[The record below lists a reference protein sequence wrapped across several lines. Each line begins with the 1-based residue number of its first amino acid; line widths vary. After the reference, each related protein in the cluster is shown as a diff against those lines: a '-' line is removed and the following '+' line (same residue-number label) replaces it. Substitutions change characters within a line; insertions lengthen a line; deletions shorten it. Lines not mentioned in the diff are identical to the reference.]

1 MLRHTK
7 KIKDKYEDIQ
17 KKLFYMIPEK
27 WENLYLYAS
36 VIENPGQASTGEL
49 FFYYIPKSILK
60 KNPVNV
66 YEIPAKFNIDEGE
79 YGKLVKI
86 LYDEIKL
93 LRHEFYLTGQELW
106 SNITILIKGT
116 KFAIEYGYEDLNND
130 GLTSYERHIIWRY
143 KYLGLSI
150 DYANKEEKEVLKK
163 YVLDKQLN
171 GEGKKEYYDAGIYIK
186 DIKNMVD
193 YQNSEHESIENAE
206 YVASRNNKTSK
217 NQILGGKLK

>member
-7 KIKDKYEDIQ
+7 RIKDKYEDIQ

-36 VIENPGQASTGEL
+36 IIEKPGEEKTGEL
-49 FFYYIPKSILK
+49 FFYYIPKSIFK

-66 YEIPAKFNIDEGE
+66 YEIPAKFNIDEAE
-79 YGKLVKI
+79 YGKLVEI
-86 LYDEIKL
+86 LYDEIKS
-93 LRHEFYLTGQELW
+93 LRHEFEVTGQELW
-106 SNITILIKGT
+106 SNVTIAIRGT

-163 YVLDKQLN
+163 YIIDKQLN
-171 GEGKKEYYDAGIYIK
+171 GEGKKEYYDSGIYIK
-186 DIKNMVD
+186 DVKNMVD
-193 YQNSEHESIENAE
+193 YQGSDHDSIENAE
-206 YVASRNNKTSK
+206 YVVSKNNKTNK
-217 NQILGGKLK
+217 NQILKF

>member
-1 MLRHTK
+1 MLRNTK
-7 KIKDKYEDIQ
+7 RIKDKYEDIQ

-36 VIENPGQASTGEL
+36 IIDKPNKKTTGEL
-49 FFYYIPKSILK
+49 FFYYVPKSILK

-66 YEIPAKFNIDEGE
+66 YEIPSKFNIDEDQ
-79 YGKLVKI
+79 YGKLVEI
-86 LYDEIKL
+86 LYDSIKE
-93 LRHEFYLTGQELW
+93 LRQEFANTGQELW

-150 DYANKEEKEVLKK
+150 DYANKEEKEMLKK
-163 YVLDKQLN
+163 YLIDKELN

-186 DIKNMVD
+186 DVKNMVD
-193 YQNSEHESIENAE
+193 YQNSEHDSTENAE
-206 YVASRNNKTSK
+206 YVASRNNKTNK
-217 NQILGGKLK
+217 NQILKF

>member
-36 VIENPGQASTGEL
+36 VIDKAGEESTGEL
-49 FFYYIPKSILK
+49 FFYYVPKSILK

-66 YEIPAKFNIDEGE
+66 YEIPTKFNIDENE
-79 YGKLVKI
+79 YGKLVEF
-86 LYDEIKL
+86 LYDEIKE
-93 LRHEFYLTGQELW
+93 LRKEFLATGQELW
-106 SNITILIKGT
+106 SNLTIIIKGT
-116 KFAIEYGYEDLNND
+116 RFAIEYGYEDLNND

-163 YVLDKQLN
+163 YIIDKELN
-171 GEGKKEYYDAGIYIK
+171 GQGKKEYYNDGIYVK
-186 DIKNMVD
+186 DVSNVVD
-193 YQNSEHESIENAE
+193 YQSSEHESTENVE
-206 YVASRNNKTSK
+206 YVASRNTKTSK
-217 NQILGGKLK
+217 NQILKY

>member
-17 KKLFYMIPEK
+17 RKLFYMIPEK

-36 VIENPGQASTGEL
+36 IIDKPEKEQTGEL
-49 FFYYIPKSILK
+49 FFYYVPKSILK

-66 YEIPAKFNIDEGE
+66 YEIPTKFNIDEKE
-79 YGKLVKI
+79 YGKLVEL
-86 LYDEIKL
+86 LYEGIKD
-93 LRHEFYLTGQELW
+93 LRKEFEATGQELW

-163 YVLDKQLN
+163 YVIDKELN
-171 GEGKKEYYDAGIYIK
+171 GAGKKEYYNDSIYVR
-186 DIKNMVD
+186 DVKNMVD
-193 YQNSEHESIENAE
+193 YQSDEHESIENAE
-206 YVASRNNKTSK
+206 YVASKNMKTSK
-217 NQILGGKLK
+217 NQILKY

>member
-17 KKLFYMIPEK
+17 KRLFFMIPEK

-36 VIENPGQASTGEL
+36 VIDKPREESTGEL
-49 FFYYIPKSILK
+49 FFYYVPKSILK

-66 YEIPAKFNIDEGE
+66 YEIPSKFNIDEND
-79 YGKLVKI
+79 YGKLVEL
-86 LYDEIKL
+86 LYAEIKA
-93 LRHEFYLTGQELW
+93 LRQEFKATGQELW
-106 SNITILIKGT
+106 SNLTILIKGT
-116 KFAIEYGYEDLNND
+116 RFAIEYGYEDLNND

-163 YVLDKQLN
+163 YVIDKELN
-171 GEGKKEYYDAGIYIK
+171 GQGKKEYYNDGIYVK
-186 DIKNMVD
+186 EVNNVVD
-193 YQNSEHESIENAE
+193 YQSSDHESIENEE
-206 YVASRNNKTSK
+206 YVASKNTKASK
-217 NQILGGKLK
+217 NQILGGK

>member
-36 VIENPGQASTGEL
+36 VIDKPGKESTGEL
-49 FFYYIPKSILK
+49 FFYYVPKSLLK

-66 YEIPAKFNIDEGE
+66 YEIPAKFNIDENE
-79 YGKLVKI
+79 YGKLVEL
-86 LYDEIKL
+86 LYDAIKD
-93 LRHEFYLTGQELW
+93 LRKEFQATGQELW

-116 KFAIEYGYEDLNND
+116 RFAIEYGYEDLNND
-130 GLTSYERHIIWRY
+130 GLTSYERHLIWRY

-163 YVLDKQLN
+163 YVIDKELN
-171 GEGKKEYYDAGIYIK
+171 GTGKKEYYNDGIYIK
-186 DIKNMVD
+186 DVKNMVD

-206 YVASRNNKTSK
+206 YVASRNAKTSK
-217 NQILGGKLK
+217 NQILKY

>member
-7 KIKDKYEDIQ
+7 KIKERYEDIQ

-36 VIENPGQASTGEL
+36 VIDNVDNKQSGEL
-49 FFYYIPKSILK
+49 FFYYVPKSFLK

-66 YEIPAKFNIDEGE
+66 YEIPSKFNIDEDQ
-79 YGKLVKI
+79 YGKLVEL
-86 LYDEIKL
+86 LYDSIKE
-93 LRHEFYLTGQELW
+93 LRKEFENSNQELW

-116 KFAIEYGYEDLNND
+116 RFAIEYGYEDLNND

-163 YVLDKQLN
+163 YVIDKEMN

-193 YQNSEHESIENAE
+193 FQNSEHDSTENAE
-206 YVASRNNKTSK
+206 YVVSRNNKTNK
-217 NQILGGKLK
+217 NQILKF

>member
-1 MLRHTK
+1 MIRQTK
-7 KIKDKYEDIQ
+7 KIKEIYENIQ

-36 VIENPGQASTGEL
+36 IIDKPKEQSTGEL
-49 FFYYIPKSILK
+49 FFYYVPKSILK

-66 YEIPAKFNIDEGE
+66 YEIPAKFNIDEDQ
-79 YGKLVKI
+79 YGKLVEI
-86 LYDEIKL
+86 LYNSIKE
-93 LRHEFYLTGQELW
+93 LRQEFDNSGQELW

-116 KFAIEYGYEDLNND
+116 RFAIEYGYEDLNND

-163 YVLDKQLN
+163 YVIDKEMN
-171 GEGKKEYYDAGIYIK
+171 GEGKKEYYDAGIYIR
-186 DIKNMVD
+186 DVKNMVD
-193 YQNSEHESIENAE
+193 FQNGEHESTENAE
-206 YVASRNNKTSK
+206 YVASRNSKTNK
-217 NQILGGKLK
+217 NQILKY

>member
-1 MLRHTK
+1 MLRNTK

-36 VIENPGQASTGEL
+36 VIDKPNDNSTGEL

-66 YEIPAKFNIDEGE
+66 YEIPSKFNIDEDQ
-79 YGKLVKI
+79 YGKLVEI
-86 LYDEIKL
+86 LYNSIKE
-93 LRHEFYLTGQELW
+93 LRQEFKNSGQELW
-106 SNITILIKGT
+106 SNITIIIKSTRFG
-116 KFAIEYGYEDLNND
+116 IEFGYEDLNND

-163 YVLDKQLN
+163 YIIDKELN
-171 GEGKKEYYDAGIYIK
+171 GEGKKEYYDSGIYIK
-186 DIKNMVD
+186 DVKNIVD
-193 YQNSEHESIENAE
+193 FRNSEHDSTENAE
-206 YVASRNNKTSK
+206 YVASRNNKTNK
-217 NQILGGKLK
+217 NQILKF

>member
-1 MLRHTK
+1 MLRNTK
-7 KIKDKYEDIQ
+7 KIKEKYEDIQ
-17 KKLFYMIPEK
+17 KILFYMIPEK

-36 VIENPGQASTGEL
+36 IIDKPNEKSTGEL

-66 YEIPAKFNIDEGE
+66 YEIPSKFNIDEDQ
-79 YGKLVKI
+79 YGKLVEI
-86 LYDEIKL
+86 LYDSIKE
-93 LRHEFYLTGQELW
+93 LRKEFKNSNQELW

-116 KFAIEYGYEDLNND
+116 RFGIEYGYEDLNND

-163 YVLDKQLN
+163 YIIDKELN

-186 DIKNMVD
+186 DVKNMVD
-193 YQNSEHESIENAE
+193 FQNGEHDSTENAE
-206 YVASRNNKTSK
+206 YVASRNAKTNK
-217 NQILGGKLK
+217 NQILKF

>member
-7 KIKDKYEDIQ
+7 RIKDKYQDIQ

-36 VIENPGQASTGEL
+36 VIDKPGAEATGEL
-49 FFYYIPKSILK
+49 FFYYVPKSLLK

-66 YEIPAKFNIDEGE
+66 YEVPAKFNIDEKE
-79 YGKLVKI
+79 YGKLVEL
-86 LYDEIKL
+86 LYDEIKA
-93 LRHEFYLTGQELW
+93 LRKEFAATGQELW

-163 YVLDKQLN
+163 YVIDKELN
-171 GEGKKEYYDAGIYIK
+171 GEGKKEYYNDGIYVR
-186 DIKNMVD
+186 DVNNVVD
-193 YQNSEHESIENAE
+193 YQSSDHESIENAE
-206 YVASRNNKTSK
+206 YVVSRNNKASK
-217 NQILGGKLK
+217 NQILKY

>member
-17 KKLFYMIPEK
+17 KKLLYMIPEK

-36 VIENPGQASTGEL
+36 VIDKPGKESTGEL
-49 FFYYIPKSILK
+49 FFYYIPKSLLK

-66 YEIPAKFNIDEGE
+66 YEIPAKFNIDETE
-79 YGKLVKI
+79 YGKIVEL
-86 LYDEIKL
+86 LYDEIKA
-93 LRHEFYLTGQELW
+93 LRHEFYVTGQELW
-106 SNITILIKGT
+106 SNVTIIIKDT

-163 YVLDKQLN
+163 YIIDKQLN
-171 GEGKKEYYDAGIYIK
+171 GEGRKEYYDAGIYIK

-206 YVASRNNKTSK
+206 YVVSRNNKTSK

>member
-36 VIENPGQASTGEL
+36 VIDKPGKKSTGEL
-49 FFYYIPKSILK
+49 FFYYVPKSLLK

-66 YEIPAKFNIDEGE
+66 YEIPGKFNIDEGE
-79 YGKLVKI
+79 YGKLVEL
-86 LYDEIKL
+86 LYDEIKA
-93 LRHEFYLTGQELW
+93 LRKEFKATGQELW
-106 SNITILIKGT
+106 SNITILIKDT

-163 YVLDKQLN
+163 YIIDKELN
-171 GEGKKEYYDAGIYIK
+171 GEGRKEYYNDGIYVR
-186 DIKNMVD
+186 DVKNMVD
-193 YQNSEHESIENAE
+193 YQSMDHESIENAE
-206 YVASRNNKTSK
+206 YVVSKNTKTSK
-217 NQILGGKLK
+217 NQILKY

>member
-1 MLRHTK
+1 MLRNTK

-36 VIENPGQASTGEL
+36 VIDKPNENSTGEL

-66 YEIPAKFNIDEGE
+66 YEVPSKFNIDEDQ

-86 LYDEIKL
+86 LYDSIKE
-93 LRHEFYLTGQELW
+93 LREEFEKSGQELW
-106 SNITILIKGT
+106 SNITIIIKGT
-116 KFAIEYGYEDLNND
+116 RFGIEYGYEDLNND

-163 YVLDKQLN
+163 YIIDKELN
-171 GEGKKEYYDAGIYIK
+171 GEGKKEYYDAGIYIR
-186 DIKNMVD
+186 DVKNMVD
-193 YQNSEHESIENAE
+193 FQNSEHDSTENAE
-206 YVASRNNKTSK
+206 YVASRNTKTNK
-217 NQILGGKLK
+217 NQILKF

>member
-7 KIKDKYEDIQ
+7 KIKERYEDIQ

-36 VIENPGQASTGEL
+36 VIDNADNKQSGEL
-49 FFYYIPKSILK
+49 FFYYVPKSFLK

-66 YEIPAKFNIDEGE
+66 YEIPSKFNIDEDQ
-79 YGKLVKI
+79 YGKLVEL
-86 LYDEIKL
+86 LYDSIKE
-93 LRHEFYLTGQELW
+93 LRKEFENSNQELW

-116 KFAIEYGYEDLNND
+116 RFAIEYGYEDLNND

-163 YVLDKQLN
+163 YVIDKEMN
-171 GEGKKEYYDAGIYIK
+171 GEGKKEYYDAGIYIN

-193 YQNSEHESIENAE
+193 FQNSEHDSTENAE
-206 YVASRNNKTSK
+206 YVVSRNNKTNK
-217 NQILGGKLK
+217 NQILKF

>member
-7 KIKDKYEDIQ
+7 KIKERYEDIQ

-36 VIENPGQASTGEL
+36 VIDNADNKQSGEL
-49 FFYYIPKSILK
+49 FFYYVPKSFLK

-66 YEIPAKFNIDEGE
+66 YEIPSKFNIDEDQ
-79 YGKLVKI
+79 YGKLVEL
-86 LYDEIKL
+86 LYDSIKE
-93 LRHEFYLTGQELW
+93 LRKEFENSNQELW

-116 KFAIEYGYEDLNND
+116 RFAIEYGYEDLNND

-163 YVLDKQLN
+163 YVIDKEMN

-193 YQNSEHESIENAE
+193 FQNSEHDSTENAE
-206 YVASRNNKTSK
+206 YVVSRNNKTNK
-217 NQILGGKLK
+217 NQILKF

>member
-36 VIENPGQASTGEL
+36 VIDKAGEESTGEL
-49 FFYYIPKSILK
+49 FFYYVPKSILK

-66 YEIPAKFNIDEGE
+66 YEIPTKFNIDENE
-79 YGKLVKI
+79 YGKLVEF
-86 LYDEIKL
+86 LYDEIKE
-93 LRHEFYLTGQELW
+93 LRQEFLATGQELW
-106 SNITILIKGT
+106 SNLTIIIKGT
-116 KFAIEYGYEDLNND
+116 RFAIEYGYEDLNND

-163 YVLDKQLN
+163 YIIDKELN
-171 GEGKKEYYDAGIYIK
+171 GQGKKEYYNDGIYVR
-186 DIKNMVD
+186 DVSNVVD
-193 YQNSEHESIENAE
+193 YQSSEHESTENVE
-206 YVASRNNKTSK
+206 YVASRNTKASK
-217 NQILGGKLK
+217 NQILKY

>member
-1 MLRHTK
+1 MLRNTK
-7 KIKDKYEDIQ
+7 RIKDKYEDIQ

-36 VIENPGQASTGEL
+36 IIDKPNKKTTGEL
-49 FFYYIPKSILK
+49 FFYYVPKSILK

-66 YEIPAKFNIDEGE
+66 YEIPSKFNIDEDQ
-79 YGKLVKI
+79 YGKLVEI
-86 LYDEIKL
+86 LYDSIKE
-93 LRHEFYLTGQELW
+93 LRQEFANTGQELW

-163 YVLDKQLN
+163 YLIDKELN

-186 DIKNMVD
+186 DVKNMVD
-193 YQNSEHESIENAE
+193 YQNSEHDSTENAE
-206 YVASRNNKTSK
+206 YVASRNNKTNK
-217 NQILGGKLK
+217 NQILKF

>member
-36 VIENPGQASTGEL
+36 VIDKAGEDTTGEL
-49 FFYYIPKSILK
+49 FFYYVPKSILK

-66 YEIPAKFNIDEGE
+66 YEIPSKFNIDEND
-79 YGKLVKI
+79 YGKLVEL
-86 LYDEIKL
+86 LYDEIKA
-93 LRHEFYLTGQELW
+93 LRQEFLATGQELW
-106 SNITILIKGT
+106 SNLTIIIKGT

-163 YVLDKQLN
+163 YIIDKELN
-171 GEGKKEYYDAGIYIK
+171 GQGKKEYYNDGIYVK
-186 DIKNMVD
+186 DVSNVVD
-193 YQNSEHESIENAE
+193 FQGSDHESTENVE
-206 YVASRNNKTSK
+206 YVASRNAKTSK
-217 NQILGGKLK
+217 NQILKY